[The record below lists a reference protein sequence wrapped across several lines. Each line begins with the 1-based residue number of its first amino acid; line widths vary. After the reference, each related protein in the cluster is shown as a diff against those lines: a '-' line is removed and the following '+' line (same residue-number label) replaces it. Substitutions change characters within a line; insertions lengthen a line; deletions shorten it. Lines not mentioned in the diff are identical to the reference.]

1 MDAQTFYR
9 RVAERVGEG
18 GSEAA
23 RKGTGAVLQ
32 TLRDRLTPQ
41 EADQVAAQLPV
52 PLKAVWTAG
61 ERSDREPA
69 KLHRPEFLDRVRR
82 EAGLATA
89 RQAEWLTV
97 AVFSALKGQL
107 SEGEAEDVLT
117 QLPKDLKE
125 LWIEAP

>member
-1 MDAQTFYR
+1 
-9 RVAERVGEG
+9 
-18 GSEAA
+18 
-23 RKGTGAVLQ
+23 
-32 TLRDRLTPQ
+32 LRDRLTPQ